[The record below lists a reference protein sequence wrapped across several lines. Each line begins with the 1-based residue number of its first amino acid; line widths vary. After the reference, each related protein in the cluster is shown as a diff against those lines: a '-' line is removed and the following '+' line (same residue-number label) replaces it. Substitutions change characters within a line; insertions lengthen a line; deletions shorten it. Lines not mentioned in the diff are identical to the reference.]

1 VELTKF
7 EKSIVLMGIDWSK
20 AAKLKAFNDIK
31 AESPSIAQRIKSLD
45 TWTRRMDRRFR
56 RN

>member
-1 VELTKF
+1 
-7 EKSIVLMGIDWSK
+7 MGIDWSK